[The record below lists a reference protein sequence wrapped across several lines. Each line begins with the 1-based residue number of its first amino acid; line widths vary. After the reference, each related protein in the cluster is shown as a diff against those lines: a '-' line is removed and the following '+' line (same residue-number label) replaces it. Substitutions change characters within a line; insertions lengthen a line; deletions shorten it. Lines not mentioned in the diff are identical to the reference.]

1 MFRILGVLTL
11 TACALAASAQT
22 SEASEERPPVAGQ
35 VTFLYF
41 NDLAKADAFYGEVL
55 GLEKEFDLEWVK
67 IYKLSPTSS
76 VGLVNATGGAHRPSA
91 DKPVM
96 VSMVVGEKDVDAWW
110 QYLNAKGVDVGD
122 APSPEGDGAV
132 RAFGFEDPEGYSLE
146 VFAWV
151 NKK

>member
-1 MFRILGVLTL
+1 MLRLFGVLIL
-11 TACALAASAQT
+11 TAAASFAQ
-22 SEASEERPPVAGQ
+22 ERPKAALGQ

-41 NDLAKADAFYGEVL
+41 NDLAKADAFYGDVL

-96 VSMVVGEKDVDAWW
+96 VSMVVGEKEVDAWW
-110 QYLNAKGVDVGD
+110 QYLKAKGVDVGD
-122 APSPEGDGAV
+122 APGAEGDGAV
-132 RAFGFEDPEGYSLE
+132 KAFGFKDPEGYSLE

-151 NKK
+151 NK

>member
-1 MFRILGVLTL
+1 MFRSICVVAVTL
-11 TACALAASAQT
+11 SAWSTLAQVSQQ
-22 SEASEERPPVAGQ
+22 RPPAATGQ

-41 NDLAKADAFYGEVL
+41 SDLAKADAFYGETL

-76 VGLVNATGGAHRPSA
+76 VGLVNATGGAHKPSA

-96 VSMVVGEKDVDAWW
+96 VSMVVEKSEVDTWW
-110 QYLNAKGVDVGD
+110 KYLKAKGVDVGD
-122 APSPEGDGAV
+122 SPGAEGDGAV
-132 RAFGFEDPEGYSLE
+132 RAFGFKDPEGYSLE

-151 NKK
+151 DK

>member
-1 MFRILGVLTL
+1 MIRFLSILTL
-11 TACALAASAQT
+11 TATAWVSSAQ
-22 SEASEERPPVAGQ
+22 ERPPAATGQ

-41 NDLAKADAFYGEVL
+41 NDLAAADAFYGETL

-67 IYKLSPTSS
+67 IYKLSPSSS

-96 VSMVVGEKDVDAWW
+96 VSMVVQENEVDLWW
-110 QYLNAKGVDVGD
+110 SYLEAKGVDVGE
-122 APSPEGDGAV
+122 SPGSEGDGAV
-132 RAFGFEDPEGYSLE
+132 RAFGFKDPEGYSLE

-151 NKK
+151 DK

>member
-1 MFRILGVLTL
+1 MLVFRLWGVLIL
-11 TACALAASAQT
+11 TATASSAQ
-22 SEASEERPPVAGQ
+22 ERPPAATGQ

-41 NDLAKADAFYGEVL
+41 NDLAKADAFYGDVL

-76 VGLVNATGGAHRPSA
+76 VGIVNATGGAHRPSA

-96 VSMVVGEKDVDAWW
+96 VSMVVAEKDVDAWW
-110 QYLNAKGVDVGD
+110 QYLKARGVDVGD
-122 APSPEGDGAV
+122 APGTEGDGAV
-132 RAFGFEDPEGYSLE
+132 KAFGFKDPEGYSLE

-151 NKK
+151 KKK

>member
-1 MFRILGVLTL
+1 MFRLFGVLI
-11 TACALAASAQT
+11 LAAAASSAQ
-22 SEASEERPPVAGQ
+22 ERPPAAAGQ

-41 NDLAKADAFYGEVL
+41 NDLAKADAFYGDIL
-55 GLEKEFDLEWVK
+55 GLEKEFDLEWVT

-96 VSMVVGEKDVDAWW
+96 VSMVVGEEEVDAWW
-110 QYLNAKGVDVGD
+110 QYLKAKGVDVGD
-122 APSPEGDGAV
+122 APGAEGDGAV
-132 RAFGFEDPEGYSLE
+132 KAFGFKDPEGYSLE

-151 NKK
+151 NEK

>member
-1 MFRILGVLTL
+1 MFRLLGVLIL
-11 TACALAASAQT
+11 TAAASTISGQ
-22 SEASEERPPVAGQ
+22 ERPPTAAGQ

-41 NDLAKADAFYGEVL
+41 NDLAKADAFYGGIL
-55 GLEKEFDLEWVK
+55 GLKKEFDLEWVT

-96 VSMVVGEKDVDAWW
+96 VSMVVDEQDVDAWW
-110 QYLNAKGVDVGD
+110 KYLKAKGVDVGD
-122 APSPEGDGAV
+122 GPGIGGDGAV
-132 RAFGFEDPEGYSLE
+132 KAFGFKDPEGYSLE

-151 NKK
+151 NK

>member
-1 MFRILGVLTL
+1 MFRLLGVLIL
-11 TACALAASAQT
+11 TATASSAQ
-22 SEASEERPPVAGQ
+22 ERPPAAAGQ

-41 NDLAKADAFYGEVL
+41 NDLAQADAFYGDVL

-96 VSMVVGEKDVDAWW
+96 ISLVVGEKDVDAWW
-110 QYLNAKGVDVGD
+110 QYLKAKGVDVGD
-122 APSPEGDGAV
+122 TPGAEGDGAV
-132 RAFGFEDPEGYSLE
+132 KAFGFKDPEGYSLE

-151 NKK
+151 NEK

>member
-1 MFRILGVLTL
+1 MFRLLGVLIL
-11 TACALAASAQT
+11 TATALFAQEPPPAA
-22 SEASEERPPVAGQ
+22 VGQ

-41 NDLAKADAFYGEVL
+41 NDLAKADAFYGDVL

-110 QYLNAKGVDVGD
+110 QYLKAKGVDVGD
-122 APSPEGDGAV
+122 APGVGGDGAV
-132 RAFGFEDPEGYSLE
+132 KAFGFEDPEGYSLE

-151 NKK
+151 DEK

>member
-1 MFRILGVLTL
+1 MFRLICAAAVVL
-11 TACALAASAQT
+11 CAWSAPAQLSEGRPPAAS
-22 SEASEERPPVAGQ
+22 GQ

-41 NDLAKADAFYGEVL
+41 SDLAKADAFYGETL

-76 VGLVNATGGAHRPSA
+76 VGLVNATGGAHEPSS

-96 VSMVVGEKDVDAWW
+96 VSMVVQENEVDTWW
-110 QYLNAKGVDVGD
+110 KYLKAKGVDVGD
-122 APSPEGDGAV
+122 SPGAEGDGAV
-132 RAFGFEDPEGYSLE
+132 RAFGFKDPEGYSLE

-151 NKK
+151 NK

>member
-1 MFRILGVLTL
+1 MFRLLGVLIL
-11 TACALAASAQT
+11 TATASSAQ
-22 SEASEERPPVAGQ
+22 ERPPAVAGQ

-41 NDLAKADAFYGEVL
+41 NDLAKADAFYGDVL

-76 VGLVNATGGAHRPSA
+76 VGLVNATRGAHRPSV

-96 VSMVVGEKDVDAWW
+96 VSMVVGEKEVDAWW
-110 QYLNAKGVDVGD
+110 QYLKAKGVDVGD
-122 APSPEGDGAV
+122 APGAEGDGAV
-132 RAFGFEDPEGYSLE
+132 KAFGFKDPEGYSLE

-151 NKK
+151 NK

>member
-1 MFRILGVLTL
+1 MFRFLGVIAL
-11 TACALAASAQT
+11 TAAAWASSAQ
-22 SEASEERPPVAGQ
+22 ERPPAAAGQ

-41 NDLAKADAFYGEVL
+41 NDLALADAFYGETL

-67 IYKLSPTSS
+67 IYKLSPSSS

-96 VSMVVGEKDVDAWW
+96 VSIVVEIDEVETWW
-110 QYLNAKGVDVGD
+110 SYLKAKGVDVGD
-122 APSPEGDGAV
+122 APSAEGDGAV
-132 RAFGFEDPEGYSLE
+132 KAFGFKDPEGYSLE

-151 NKK
+151 NK

>member
-1 MFRILGVLTL
+1 MFRLLGVLIL
-11 TACALAASAQT
+11 TAAASTISGQ
-22 SEASEERPPVAGQ
+22 ERPPTAAGQ

-41 NDLAKADAFYGEVL
+41 NDLAKADAFYGGIL
-55 GLEKEFDLEWVK
+55 GLEKEFDLEWVT

-96 VSMVVGEKDVDAWW
+96 VSMVVSEKDVDAWW
-110 QYLNAKGVDVGD
+110 KYLKAKGVDVGD
-122 APSPEGDGAV
+122 APSAEGDGAV
-132 RAFGFEDPEGYSLE
+132 KAFGFKDPEGYSLE

-151 NKK
+151 NK

>member
-1 MFRILGVLTL
+1 MLRFLGVFVVAA
-11 TACALAASAQT
+11 TAWAAPAQET
-22 SEASEERPPVAGQ
+22 PPAAAGQ

-41 NDLAKADAFYGEVL
+41 NDLAKADAFYGETL

-76 VGLVNATGGAHRPSA
+76 VGLVNATGGAHKPSA

-96 VSMVVGEKDVDAWW
+96 VSMVVGVNVVDAWW
-110 QYLNAKGVDVGD
+110 QYLKSKGVDVGD
-122 APSPEGDGAV
+122 APGTGGDGAV
-132 RAFGFEDPEGYSLE
+132 KAFGFKDPEGYSLE

-151 NKK
+151 NN

>member
-1 MFRILGVLTL
+1 MFRLFGVLIL
-11 TACALAASAQT
+11 TATASSAQ
-22 SEASEERPPVAGQ
+22 ERPPTAAGQ

-41 NDLAKADAFYGEVL
+41 NDLAQADAFYGEVL

-96 VSMVVGEKDVDAWW
+96 VSMVVSEKEVDAWW
-110 QYLNAKGVDVGD
+110 QYLKAKGVDVGD
-122 APSPEGDGAV
+122 APGAEGDGAV
-132 RAFGFEDPEGYSLE
+132 KAFGFKDPEGYSLE

-151 NKK
+151 NK

>member
-1 MFRILGVLTL
+1 MFRLSSVLIL
-11 TACALAASAQT
+11 AAAASAISAQ
-22 SEASEERPPVAGQ
+22 ERPPAATGQ

-41 NDLAKADAFYGEVL
+41 DDLAKADAFYGDVL

-96 VSMVVGEKDVDAWW
+96 VSMVVGEDEVDAWW
-110 QYLNAKGVDVGD
+110 KYLKAKGVDVGD
-122 APSPEGDGAV
+122 APGAGGDGAV
-132 RAFGFEDPEGYSLE
+132 KAFGFEDPEGYSLE

-151 NKK
+151 DEK